1 MSDLEKSLQDALENI
16 EAEGLE
22 RTLQPGGG
30 IDFTSNDYLGFST
43 AERFRERIRAGLDE
57 DNLSAPASRLLRGT
71 HPAHLELEKK
81 LAECKGTEAA
91 LIFPTGYQANLG
103 LLTSLLGPQ
112 DRVLSDELN
121 HASIIDG
128 LRLSGARKHIF
139 PHLDIDDIELS
150 LIHI

>member
-1 MSDLEKSLQDALENI
+1 MSDLEKSLQDALENL

-43 AERFRERIRAGLDE
+43 ADRFRESIREGLDE

-71 HPAHLELEKK
+71 HTAHLHLEKK
-81 LAECKGTEAA
+81 LAEFKGTEAA

-103 LLTSLLGPQ
+103 LLTSLL
-112 DRVLSDELN
+112 
-121 HASIIDG
+121 
-128 LRLSGARKHIF
+128 
-139 PHLDIDDIELS
+139 LS